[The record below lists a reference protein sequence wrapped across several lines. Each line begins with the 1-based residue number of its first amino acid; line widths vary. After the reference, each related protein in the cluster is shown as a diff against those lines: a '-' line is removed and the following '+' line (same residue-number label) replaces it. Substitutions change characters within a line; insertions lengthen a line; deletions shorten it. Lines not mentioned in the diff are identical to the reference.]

1 MDTKDKSDAL
11 EARVFGVGELNFKH
25 ETVRTYHLLE
35 HELTIKDV
43 FNRHPALIWWSFY
56 WSMAGVG
63 WGFDAQVNGG
73 MLSVESFR
81 RDFGYIYDGEAVLP
95 ADWQTAFNTVSSVGQ
110 FFGGFLCA
118 WLADRIGRKR
128 ALFVG
133 VAIVTAGILGE
144 IFSTARAAFVV
155 SKLIL
160 GFGLGFYLTL
170 APLATSEC
178 APVVF
183 RGISTAGVQF
193 GLGSGQ
199 LLSNAVIKAFGEWT
213 SRWAYQA
220 PFAIQLFFCAF
231 LIAFLP
237 FGPET
242 PWYLARVGKREE
254 AKRSLCKLY
263 GSGVDI
269 DAKWVALKATI
280 AEEEAAKYQQGSII
294 QCFRRTNRIRTAIS
308 TGVFACQ
315 HFVGII
321 FVMGYSTYF
330 FQLAGLP
337 PSKSFD
343 LGVGVTACGLLGN
356 IFSWFIVNSLGRR
369 KIFTSGMILMTT
381 ILFLIGILDVIH
393 TSAAKWVQA
402 ALTAIYAFVY
412 FTSLGAMAFTILGE
426 ASSTSL
432 RAPTMALATGTQAI
446 MGIIFN
452 FTISYMINPDEGH
465 LRGKV
470 GFIFGGLATIATAW
484 SFFYIPELKGRTF
497 DEIDRMFQ
505 AQVPPRKMGSYIL
518 EPY

>member
-1 MDTKDKSDAL
+1 MEDK
-11 EARVFGVGELNFKH
+11 
-25 ETVRTYHLLE
+25 
-35 HELTIKDV
+35 
-43 FNRHPALIWWSFY
+43 
-56 WSMAGVG
+56 
-63 WGFDAQVNGG
+63 
-73 MLSVESFR
+73 
-81 RDFGYIYDGEAVLP
+81 
-95 ADWQTAFNTVSSVGQ
+95 
-110 FFGGFLCA
+110 
-118 WLADRIGRKR
+118 
-128 ALFVG
+128 
-133 VAIVTAGILGE
+133 
-144 IFSTARAAFVV
+144 
-155 SKLIL
+155 
-160 GFGLGFYLTL
+160 
-170 APLATSEC
+170 
-178 APVVF
+178 
-183 RGISTAGVQF
+183 
-193 GLGSGQ
+193 
-199 LLSNAVIKAFGEWT
+199 
-213 SRWAYQA
+213 
-220 PFAIQLFFCAF
+220 
-231 LIAFLP
+231 
-237 FGPET
+237 
-242 PWYLARVGKREE
+242 
-254 AKRSLCKLY
+254 
-263 GSGVDI
+263 
-269 DAKWVALKATI
+269 
-280 AEEEAAKYQQGSII
+280 AAKYQQGSII
-294 QCFRRTNRIRTAIS
+294 QCFRGTDRIRTAIS

-369 KIFTSGMILMTT
+369 KIFTSGMVLMTT

-505 AQVPPRKMGSYIL
+505 AQVPPRKMGSYII

>member
-1 MDTKDKSDAL
+1 MGTKDKSDTL
-11 EARVFGVGELNFKH
+11 EAHVLGVEELSFKH

-35 HELTIKDV
+35 HELTIKDA

-56 WSMAGVG
+56 WLVAGVG

-81 RDFGYIYDGEAVLP
+81 RDFGYIYDREAALP

-144 IFSTARAAFVV
+144 IFSTARAAFAV

-160 GFGLGFYLTL
+160 GFDLGFYLTL

-183 RGISTAGVQF
+183 RGGISTAGF
-193 GLGSGQ
+193 RRMDIPLGIPSSLCYATLYLRFSLGL
-199 LLSNAVIKAFGEWT
+199 L
-213 SRWAYQA
+213 
-220 PFAIQLFFCAF
+220 PFA
-231 LIAFLP
+231 
-237 FGPET
+237 PET
-242 PWYLARVGKREE
+242 PWCLARVGKREE

-269 DAKWVALKATI
+269 DAKWVALEATI
-280 AEEEAAKYQQGSII
+280 VEEEAAKYQQGSII
-294 QCFRRTNRIRTAIS
+294 QCFRGTDRIRTAIS

-321 FVMGYSTYF
+321 FVTGYSTYF

-356 IFSWFIVNSLGRR
+356 IFSWFIVNSLGCR
-369 KIFTSGMILMTT
+369 KIFTSGMVLMTT
-381 ILFLIGILDVIH
+381 ILFFIGILDVIH

-412 FTSLGAMAFTILGE
+412 FTSLGAMAFTIVGE

-452 FTISYMINPDEGH
+452 FTIYYMINPDEGH

-497 DEIDRMFQ
+497 
-505 AQVPPRKMGSYIL
+505 
-518 EPY
+518 